1 MLSKPS
7 IAPMSSIIRNGAA
20 LILVLAAAA
29 LCRAGDQAVLIGAG
43 KYASGKWELA
53 LVDENLRLVERALV
67 QEIGMAPDG
76 IVRIVDS
83 DVRRTGVMRAL
94 REIGRDVEAGDRLII
109 YFSGHATKVTIAGAP
124 IRAYFTW
131 DTIESGHGGGFDP
144 ETLIT
149 DLDLKRWLRPLRDK
163 GVFVVFIREACFS
176 GGGYAQDIAALSPG
190 RPPALETVADIEIS
204 ACSPGEAA
212 WALEGERPSK
222 GLFTACLAESL
233 AMDSETI
240 SMGQLFDQVK
250 TRVTRERDGQTPMLE
265 TMPGVDPAEVVFVD
279 RSVVDL
285 VVQVQ
290 DGVTGDPIPDA
301 TVIVDLPGMDRPVRS
316 AAPGARLPGI
326 PRRARLFPWI
336 EKAGYIPRSQKI
348 EVPQKERVVEMTVD
362 LFPEVA
368 EVTGRLDAG
377 GAGNL
382 KDVRISYESGA
393 RPLDARHVDTEVRP
407 AGDGSFRIC
416 VPARGPCRLMVVKGA
431 ETLAFRDV
439 DGGRK
444 LAPARTY
451 DTAGGKWIGK
461 AYDVGVVAVPVG
473 TERPRPTE
481 AERVFEEYLRRA
493 EKAEEGGGIDEAR
506 RCYLLARDAAGLV
519 EDSAKRSDLMSRV
532 DRAVERLEANLLSR
546 RYENLVREGKA
557 ALEAGDRK
565 KARALAEEALGIDRK
580 GVMARILLK
589 DVESREAGA
598 AGNAGVGERS
608 DVPGFTFL
616 REEAFTC
623 CGVTNTVRLFEHDA
637 TGLEFVLVP
646 GGEFFNYW
654 NQETVQVEPF
664 LICRTECTQEA
675 WDRIGGKDDR
685 RWKGAR
691 LPIERVS
698 WNGATEWCRKAGL
711 RLPTLTEWEY
721 AGRAGTGLYLNY
733 HFGDSEA
740 DLGSYAWYGGNSAH
754 HTHEVGLKKPN
765 AFGMFDVH
773 GNVREWCQDKRGSGQ
788 PYTRFNRGGCYYSY
802 WGCSFFNFSGA
813 LLDFWRYDLG
823 FRPAADLR

>member
-1 MLSKPS
+1 
-7 IAPMSSIIRNGAA
+7 MSFIIWNGMVW
-20 LILVLAAAA
+20 ILLVAAAA
-29 LCRAGDQAVLIGAG
+29 LCRADDRAVLIGAG

-53 LVDENLRLVERALV
+53 LVDENLRLVERALI
-67 QEIGMAPDG
+67 QEIGMAPG
-76 IVRIVDS
+76 SIVRIVDS

-94 REIGRDVEAGDRLII
+94 REIDRDAEKGDRLVI
-109 YFSGHATKVTIAGAP
+109 YFSGHATKVTVGGAP

-131 DTIESGHGGGFDP
+131 DTLESGHGGGFDP

-149 DLDLKRWLRPLRDK
+149 DLDLKRWLRPLREK

-212 WALEGERPSK
+212 WALDGERPSK

-233 AMDSETI
+233 AMESETI
-240 SMGQLFDQVK
+240 SMRRLFDQVR
-250 TRVTRERDGQTPMLE
+250 TRVARAREGQTPMLE
-265 TMPGVDPAEVVFVD
+265 AMPGVDPAEVVIVD
-279 RSVVDL
+279 RSVIDL

-290 DGVTGDPIPDA
+290 DAVTGDPIPDA
-301 TVIVDLPGMDRPVRS
+301 SVIVDLPGTDRPVRNGG
-316 AAPGARLPGI
+316 PDTRLRGI

-336 EKAGYIPRSQKI
+336 ERAGYIPLSQKV
-348 EVPQKERVVEMTVD
+348 EVPRKERVVEMTVD

-377 GAGNL
+377 CAEGL

-393 RPLDARHVDTEVRP
+393 RPLDTRHVDTEVRP
-407 AGDGSFRIC
+407 SRDGSFRIC

-431 ETLAFRDV
+431 ETLALREVDEGRD
-439 DGGRK
+439 
-444 LAPARTY
+444 LMPARFY
-451 DTAGGKWIGK
+451 DTAGGKWVGK
-461 AYDVGVVAVPVG
+461 TYDVGDVALPIG
-473 TERPRPTE
+473 AERPRPTE

-493 EKAEEGGGIDEAR
+493 EKAEDGGGIGEAR

-519 EDSAKRSDLMSRV
+519 EDAAKRSDLMSRV

-546 RYENLVREGKA
+546 RYENLVKEGKA
-557 ALEAGDRK
+557 ALESGDRK
-565 KARALAEEALGIDRK
+565 RARALAEEALAIDQE

-598 AGNAGVGERS
+598 AGRGKSARAGERG

-616 REEAFTC
+616 REETFTC
-623 CGVTNTVRLFEHDA
+623 CGVTNTVRIFVHDV

-646 GGEFFNYW
+646 GGEFFDYW

-664 LICRTECTQEA
+664 LICRTECSQEA

-711 RLPTLTEWEY
+711 RLPTLIEWEY

-733 HFGDSEA
+733 HFGDSES
-740 DLGSYAWYGGNSAH
+740 DLGAYAWYGGNAAQQ
-754 HTHEVGLKKPN
+754 THEVGLKKPN

-773 GNVREWCQDKRGSGQ
+773 GNVREWCQDTRRSG
-788 PYTRFNRGGCYYSY
+788 PPSIRFNRGGCYYSY
-802 WGCSFFNFSGA
+802 WACSFFDFNGA
-813 LLDFWRYDLG
+813 LLDYWRWDLG
-823 FRPAADLR
+823 FRPAADL